1 MLDPIAR
8 TQRQI
13 QKEVTRRHIIETAV
27 QYVADHGFSC
37 SRTADIARAA
47 GVSHGAIFAHFSTQS
62 ALFSAVIEEFGK
74 RVTLRLHEL
83 AAGNGS
89 LREALEAH
97 LKALTE
103 YEAFYTR
110 LVNEGRLLPSEA
122 RNTFILIQ
130 SSISFHISQSAE
142 KAIAAGLLVNCP
154 LHLLFNTWVGLVHYY
169 LSNNDLFA
177 PSGSVLPRYGR
188 QLIEHFMSLVAAKT

>member
-1 MLDPIAR
+1 MIEPVTR

-27 QYVADHGFSC
+27 RYVADNGFSF

-47 GVSHGAIFAHFSTQS
+47 GVSHGTIFAHFSTQS

-89 LREALEAH
+89 LREVLEAH

-110 LVNEGRLLPSEA
+110 LVNEGRLLPPEA
-122 RNTFILIQ
+122 RHTFILIQ
-130 SSISFHISQSAE
+130 SCISFHISQSAE
-142 KAIAAGLLVNCP
+142 KEMAAGLLANCP

-188 QLIEHFMSLVAAKT
+188 QLVEHFMSLVAAKI